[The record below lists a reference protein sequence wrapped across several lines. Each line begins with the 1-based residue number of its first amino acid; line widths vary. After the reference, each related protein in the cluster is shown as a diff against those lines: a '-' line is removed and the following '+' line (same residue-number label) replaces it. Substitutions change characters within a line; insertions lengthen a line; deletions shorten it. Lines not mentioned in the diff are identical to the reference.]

1 MNNYEYEVEEYSQDT
16 RTFTLE
22 SNKKLPEEVVER
34 VYWQE
39 VGLND
44 SDVDIEHDITSYV
57 YECLDSLNYNKKFSF
72 NGLKVTTR
80 FTGTGFGDD
89 CQVDSSG
96 DFLEKENVWVK

>member
-22 SNKKLPEEVVER
+22 SNKKLSQEVVET
-34 VYWQE
+34 VYYYE
-39 VGLND
+39 CGLND
-44 SDVDIEHDITSYV
+44 SDVGNVHDITGEV
-57 YECLDSLNYNKKFSF
+57 YAVLKDKGYDIDHKNFK
-72 NGLKVTTR
+72 GLKVTTQ

-96 DFLEKENVWVK
+96 DFFELENV